1 MKLNYISLVNLI
13 LNRLVVKE
21 LIQDELNL
29 SNLCMHLE
37 SILEPLNKKQFLD
50 DYQELKSILGNG
62 GASKKTAQLI
72 YDRITSEKN

>member
-1 MKLNYISLVNLI
+1 
-13 LNRLVVKE
+13 
-21 LIQDELNL
+21 
-29 SNLCMHLE
+29 MHLE